1 MASSRWFVHHL
12 KARYAETDQMGVVYH
27 ANYLTWFEIGRTEM
41 IRELGLPYRKIE
53 EQGLLLP
60 VIDLGMQFLK
70 PARYDDQIRVLT
82 RIREYTNIRMTFEV
96 RIERIEDELQQE
108 GELLI
113 TGHTKHV
120 WLNRNWRPARIDRE
134 APELYELIK
143 RACEQEEL
151 E

>member
-1 MASSRWFVHHL
+1 
-12 KARYAETDQMGVVYH
+12 
-27 ANYLTWFEIGRTEM
+27 LTWFEIGRTEM

>member
-41 IRELGLPYRKIE
+41 IRELGMPYRKIE

-60 VIDLGMQFLK
+60 VVDLGMQFLK
-70 PARYDDQIRVLT
+70 PARYDDLIRVQT
-82 RIREYTNIRMTFEV
+82 RIRDYSNIRMTFEV
-96 RIERIEDELQQE
+96 MIQRIEDESQQE

-120 WLNRNWRPARIDRE
+120 WLNQSWRPARIDRE
-134 APELYELIK
+134 APELYALI
-143 RACEQEEL
+143 RQACKEQE
-151 E
+151 